1 MGQHQEQWTSKL
13 GFILATAGSAI
24 GLGAIWKFPYMAGLS
39 GGGAFFFIFLIFTIF
54 VGMPILLAEFIIGR
68 GSQKDAIAA
77 YNTFAPNTQ
86 WHLVGILG
94 MVTCFILLSF
104 YSVVGGWILLYLFQT
119 LIGNLSGLPENEYG
133 VLFNEFIADPI
144 IAITAQFIFM
154 VSTIIV
160 VAKGVQKGIERA
172 GKIMMP
178 ALFIAFIVLIIR
190 SLTLENVGEGIAF
203 FLYPNFSN
211 LSSKTI
217 LFALGQSF
225 FSISVGVSVMVTYS
239 SYLSKKEDLP
249 KSAFTIVMMNI
260 FISLLAG
267 LAIFPAVFSFGFE
280 PAEGPGLLF
289 VVLPA
294 VFDKMP
300 LGSIFL
306 FIFLLLFLFATL
318 TSAFSMLEIIVAAI
332 TKQDGSKRKKVTW
345 ITGILIFI
353 VGIPA
358 ALSYGVLG
366 DFTVFDKT
374 IFDLSDYLVSNILM
388 PLGALLISVFV
399 AFKVPKKVL
408 LEEISAGSTYGKKIF
423 AIWFLIIKYV
433 APIAIII
440 VFLDAIGLL
449 RL

>member
-1 MGQHQEQWTSKL
+1 
-13 GFILATAGSAI
+13 
-24 GLGAIWKFPYMAGLS
+24 
-39 GGGAFFFIFLIFTIF
+39 
-54 VGMPILLAEFIIGR
+54 
-68 GSQKDAIAA
+68 
-77 YNTFAPNTQ
+77 
-86 WHLVGILG
+86 
-94 MVTCFILLSF
+94 
-104 YSVVGGWILLYLFQT
+104 
-119 LIGNLSGLPENEYG
+119 
-133 VLFNEFIADPI
+133 
-144 IAITAQFIFM
+144 
-154 VSTIIV
+154 
-160 VAKGVQKGIERA
+160 
-172 GKIMMP
+172 
-178 ALFIAFIVLIIR
+178 
-190 SLTLENVGEGIAF
+190 
-203 FLYPNFSN
+203 
-211 LSSKTI
+211 
-217 LFALGQSF
+217 
-225 FSISVGVSVMVTYS
+225 MVTYS

-300 LGSIFL
+300 LGAFFL

-345 ITGILIFI
+345 LTGILIFI

-358 ALSYGVLG
+358 ALSYGVLS
-366 DFTVFDKT
+366 DFTIFDKT

-388 PLGALLISVFV
+388 PLGALLISIFV
-399 AFKVPKKVL
+399 AFKVPRKVL
-408 LEEISAGSTYGKKIF
+408 LEEISAGSTYGKKVF